1 MAHKLKKDKLF
12 CITDAVTETN
22 KGPYKHKNSGSFYSN
37 NGKLSGSNITMP
49 KSFKNLIEKVGL
61 SVQESIDM
69 CSNIPIEVIKGVSS
83 QIKLKKGN
91 FARFNILDFKYN
103 LVKSIS

>member
-1 MAHKLKKDKLF
+1 
-12 CITDAVTETN
+12 
-22 KGPYKHKNSGSFYSN
+22 
-37 NGKLSGSNITMP
+37 MP

-91 FARFNILDFKYN
+91 FARFNILDFNYN
-103 LVKSIS
+103 LVKSIC